1 MKHLRLFVLLLL
13 MPATGLFAQIEEPQ
27 FIDPDD
33 ELYLDTDTLQPDDSV
48 EMIMDADTGKFDID
62 NSTVLQMLDLV
73 GGISYF
79 NGSYL
84 SFDTAQLN
92 VYEYEK
98 YEVPTFS
105 DEVYAE
111 RIRTLAQETTI
122 PLVFNQKVKA
132 YINLYADRK
141 RMQSSR
147 MLGLSYV
154 YFPMFEEMLA
164 KYNLPLELKYLAMVE
179 SALNPTAG
187 SHAGAKGL
195 WQFMSATA
203 KDYGLKVSTLIDER
217 YDPVRET
224 EAACRFLKNLYS
236 RYGDW
241 FLVLAAYNSGP
252 GTVNRAIIRSGGAHD
267 YWAISRFLPVETQN
281 YVPAFIAVNY
291 VMTFASAH
299 NLYPL
304 NPGLLLSGTDTVH
317 VRDYITFDQI
327 SQCIGVQKSDLEF
340 FNPQY
345 TKKIIPGNSEKRYE
359 LRMPIKYNL
368 LFAQLEDSIY
378 SYAKHQEVKQKA
390 YQEQIAK
397 QANSGSG
404 SGTTIKHTVKK
415 GESLGSIAK
424 KYGVPVKSLKSW
436 NKLRGDVVRPGQKLT
451 IHKGGGSKINGS
463 SSSSTSGGT
472 TKTHTVKKGETLSSI
487 ARKYGCTVNDLKKW
501 NNLKG
506 TNVKIGQKLKIKK

>member
-1 MKHLRLFVLLLL
+1 MKYLRLFALLLL
-13 MPATGLFAQIEEPQ
+13 MPTTGLFAQIEDPNY
-27 FIDPDD
+27 IDPDD
-33 ELYLDTDTLQPDDSV
+33 ELYLDIDSLPLTDSTTTIFNDR
-48 EMIMDADTGKFDID
+48 IDID

-154 YFPMFEEMLA
+154 YFPMFEEKLA
-164 KYNLPLELKYLAMVE
+164 KYDLPLELKYLAMVE

-195 WQFMSATA
+195 WQFMTATA
-203 KDYGLKVSTLIDER
+203 KDYGLKVTTLIDER
-217 YDPVRET
+217 YDPERET

-252 GTVNRAIIRSGGAHD
+252 GTVNKAIIRSGGAHD
-267 YWAISRFLPVETQN
+267 YWTISRFLPVETQN

-299 NLYPL
+299 NIYPL
-304 NPGLLLSGTDTVH
+304 NPGLLLSGTDTVQ

-327 SQCIGVQKSDLEF
+327 NQYIGVPKNDIEF

-345 TKKIIPGNSEKRYE
+345 TKKIIPGTSETKYA
-359 LRMPIKYNL
+359 LRLPAKYSL
-368 LFAQLEDSIY
+368 LFAQVEDSLY
-378 SYAKHQEVKQKA
+378 AYAKRQEVKQKA
-390 YQEQIAK
+390 YQEQIA
-397 QANSGSG
+397 QQSSSGSG

-424 KYGVPVKSLKSW
+424 KYGVTVSNLKKWNNLKS
-436 NKLRGDVVRPGQKLT
+436 DVVRPGQKLT
-451 IHKGGGSKINGS
+451 IHKGGGGKSVSKSNS
-463 SSSSTSGGT
+463 SKSSGNV
-472 TKTHTVKKGETLSSI
+472 KTHTVKKGETLSSI

-501 NNLKG
+501 NNLKS
-506 TNVKIGQKLKIKK
+506 TKVKVGQKLKIKK